1 MNGPL
6 DVDLWNV
13 KKGMWECL
21 DDAKMRS
28 VEEAA
33 RCQSDSDEV
42 TVSES
47 LVTQTVSME
56 TESSTIATA
65 PST

>member
-1 MNGPL
+1 M
-6 DVDLWNV
+6 WNV
-13 KKGMWECL
+13 KKGMLRYL
-21 DDAKMRS
+21 DDTKLRS
-28 VEEAA
+28 AEEAA

>member
-1 MNGPL
+1 M
-6 DVDLWNV
+6 WNV
-13 KKGMWECL
+13 KIEMSECL
-21 DDAKMRS
+21 DDTKVRS
-28 VEEAA
+28 AEEAA
-33 RCQSDSDEV
+33 RYQSDSDEV